1 MRREERIL
9 SHSCQKCLLK
19 EGRTIRLFLFL
30 MHHPLCFLSCP
41 RVTSAVCRKR
51 AGSAQMSV
59 RLPAGCNAFL
69 CPFSMSRNDPSNT
82 EPGFRLLNYVCTTI
96 ALAKPKTEFTGWC
109 VLISH
114 LDCIHDTIGEDGHL
128 SCNRLHS
135 LFELCNVRARGKH
148 VVQAWGSSWGRRI
161 EGWVQKSCNCGSR

>member
-1 MRREERIL
+1 M
-9 SHSCQKCLLK
+9 STCH
-19 EGRTIRLFLFL
+19 
-30 MHHPLCFLSCP
+30 
-41 RVTSAVCRKR
+41 VCRKR

-161 EGWVQKSCNCGSR
+161 EGWVQKSCNCGSRKISSHMIHHQLFLMVGLVLTIQQLLIVTYVT